1 MGNWKAFVKNVRKGN
16 QDVEL
21 YDLSVDP
28 REQNNVAAA
37 HPEIIKR
44 VLEIFRTEHTE
55 AEIENSICQC
65 GEIIMLIF
73 SCVNMVK
80 VND

>member
-44 VLEIFRTEHTE
+44 VLEISVQNIQRLKLKIQF
-55 AEIENSICQC
+55 ASVVK
-65 GEIIMLIF
+65 L
-73 SCVNMVK
+73 SC
-80 VND
+80 

>member
-1 MGNWKAFVKNVRKGN
+1 MKNVRNGN

-28 REQNNVAAA
+28 REQNIVAAA

-55 AEIENSICQC
+55 AEIQQFN
-65 GEIIMLIF
+65 LP
-73 SCVNMVK
+73 VW
-80 VND
+80 